1 MKEPRPP
8 LPAPL
13 REGLEDWLEAL
24 RVEAGLARRTL
35 ASYRS
40 DVERALGWFA
50 RRGLCT
56 WADLEPEAV
65 VDYLAAR
72 RAAGAAEATVAHDL
86 TALRMLCGH
95 LVAERVLARDPCALL
110 RAPVL
115 RSHLPN
121 VLGHA
126 EVEALLAAPAGASW
140 NDVRDRALLEV
151 LYACGARI
159 SEALGLRTTDLE
171 PGLRVLRLTGKGD
184 RTRLVPCGARAR
196 EALSAWIDGPRA
208 RMGAAARRD
217 EVFLSRS
224 GAALDRSNAWR
235 RVVRAARRAGLSARV
250 TPHTLRHSFATHLIE
265 GGADLRAV
273 QELLGHASVR
283 TTEVYTHLDRGT
295 LLGVHRLYHPRA

>member
-1 MKEPRPP
+1 VEDVRPP

-13 REGLEDWLEAL
+13 RDGLEDYLLAL

-35 ASYRS
+35 AAYRS
-40 DVERALGWFA
+40 DLERALAWLA
-50 RRGLCT
+50 ERGL
-56 WADLEPEAV
+56 ADWSALGAEDV
-65 VDYLAAR
+65 VDFLAAR
-72 RAAGAAEATVAHDL
+72 RAGGAAEATVAHDL

-95 LVAERVLARDPCALL
+95 LVAERRMRRDPCALL

-115 RSHLPN
+115 RRSLPN
-121 VLGHA
+121 VLGNE
-126 EVEALLAAPAGASW
+126 EVDALLAAPAGTGW

-159 SEALGLRTTDLE
+159 SEALGLRTCDLE

-184 RTRLVPCGARAR
+184 KTRLVPCGARAR
-196 EALSAWIDGPRA
+196 AALTDWIEGPRA
-208 RMGAAARRD
+208 RMRSAARRD

-224 GAALDRSNAWR
+224 GAPLDRSNAWR
-235 RVVRAARRAGLSARV
+235 RVVRAARRAGIDRRV
-250 TPHTLRHSFATHLIE
+250 TPHTLRHSFASHLIE

-295 LLGVHRLYHPRA
+295 VLGVHRLYHPRA

>member
-1 MKEPRPP
+1 MDDARPP
-8 LPAPL
+8 LPAAL
-13 REGLEDWLEAL
+13 RAGLEDWLEAL

-35 ASYRS
+35 ASYRG
-40 DVERALGWFA
+40 DTERALSWFA
-50 RRGLCT
+50 ARGRT
-56 WADLEPEAV
+56 AWSDLDPEVV

-86 TALRMLCGH
+86 TALRMLCAH

-110 RAPVL
+110 RSPVL

-121 VLGHA
+121 VLDPA
-126 EVEALLAAPAGASW
+126 QVEALLSAPAGSGW

-159 SEALGLRTTDLE
+159 SEALGLRTGDLE

-196 EALSAWIDGPRA
+196 EALAAWIEGPRA
-208 RMGAAARRD
+208 RLAAAARRD

-224 GAALDRSNAWR
+224 GAPLDRSNAWR
-235 RVVRAARRAGLSARV
+235 RVVRAARRCGLAVRV

-265 GGADLRAV
+265 GGADLRSV